1 MTIGARSWPR
11 RPSPPCVSRWPSA
24 VDLQGRSTIMATET
38 TYGRHVIRSMKISGD
53 WNARAFRGKAAIGPV
68 HSGATEEAAIG
79 AAKAAID
86 ADHAAQRAARGPAG
100 VPTAAEEIGR
110 APSGER
116 VGQDG

>member
-1 MTIGARSWPR
+1 
-11 RPSPPCVSRWPSA
+11 
-24 VDLQGRSTIMATET
+24 MATET

-86 ADHAAQRAARGPAG
+86 ADHAAQRAARGPEG
-100 VPTAAEEIGR
+100 FPTAAEVR
-110 APSGER
+110 AALAVIPIT
-116 VGQDG
+116 DGPTAILRAHLSAPATTLKAT